1 MLTLAFCGVLALLN
15 IGFIM
20 FVLFV
25 DQLFV

>member
-15 IGFIM
+15 IGFII

-25 DQLFV
+25 DKLFV

>member
-15 IGFIM
+15 VGFIV

-25 DQLFV
+25 DKLFA

>member
-15 IGFIM
+15 VGFIM

-25 DQLFV
+25 DKFFV

>member
-15 IGFIM
+15 VGFIM

-25 DQLFV
+25 DKLVV

>member
-1 MLTLAFCGVLALLN
+1 MLTLAFCGVLALFN

-20 FVLFV
+20 LVLFV

>member
-15 IGFIM
+15 VGFIM

-25 DQLFV
+25 DKMFV

>member
-15 IGFIM
+15 VGFI
-20 FVLFV
+20 VLILFV

>member
-15 IGFIM
+15 IGLIV

-25 DQLFV
+25 DKLFV

>member
-15 IGFIM
+15 VGFVL

-25 DQLFV
+25 DKLFV

>member
-15 IGFIM
+15 VGFIM

-25 DQLFV
+25 DKLFI

>member
-20 FVLFV
+20 LVLFV

>member
-25 DQLFV
+25 DQLFA

>member
-15 IGFIM
+15 VGFVM

-25 DQLFV
+25 DKLFV